1 MPEAAGWQSAVLNV
15 GKHWLTARRTDAALP
30 AFGGVA

>member
-1 MPEAAGWQSAVLNV
+1 MPEATGWQSVLSV
-15 GKHWLTARRTDAALP
+15 GEHWLTARRTDAALP